1 MSWSERERRTEK
13 LKGTFLGVYTLGG
26 LMKNGWTFSFS
37 DYGSADEQAM
47 EDEYTLALMMI
58 DVTPEQPEKTD

>member
-1 MSWSERERRTEK
+1 M
-13 LKGTFLGVYTLGG
+13 YTLGG

-58 DVTPEQPEKTD
+58 DVTTPEQPEKAD